1 MNSAD
6 IGALAWAL
14 ADSANA
20 FMNPAQRTRVC
31 AKIGAGEQDSAI
43 ADVLASYATTN
54 AELPFELAG
63 PIRRWINGY
72 AGTDS
77 EQILRHLYG
86 QIKVPEKAAA
96 SNDSVRAERDCPP
109 MRLVA
114 KRSERATRSWSNTG
128 SSHSASRVAVFGM
141 TTCVAELVDAA
152 VEARRLAR
160 TATEVAVRE
169 ARSMDWSW
177 ERIAA
182 ALGGNPDPELLRRT
196 FG

>member
-14 ADSANA
+14 ADSADA
-20 FMNPAQRTRVC
+20 FMNPAERTRVC

-43 ADVLASYATTN
+43 ADVLASYATAN
-54 AELPFELAG
+54 AELPCELAA

-86 QIKVPEKAAA
+86 QIKVSAKDAA
-96 SNDSVRAERDCPP
+96 SNDVRAERDCPP

-114 KRSERATRSWSNTG
+114 KRSERATRSWSNSG
-128 SSHSASRVAVFGM
+128 SSHSARRVAVFGM
-141 TTCVAELVDAA
+141 TTCVEELVDAA